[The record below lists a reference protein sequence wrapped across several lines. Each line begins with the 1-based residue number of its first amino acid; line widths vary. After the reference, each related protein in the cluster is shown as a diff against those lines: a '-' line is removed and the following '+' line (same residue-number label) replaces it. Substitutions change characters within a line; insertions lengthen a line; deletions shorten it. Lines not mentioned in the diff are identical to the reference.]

1 MSTINWGDLVKEA
14 GETSA
19 GNYEPLPDGDY
30 DLKVIEASATTSAS
44 GKAMFKITTE
54 IQNGAY
60 AKRRVWDNLV
70 VSPENPSALGIFFT
84 KMAALGVPR
93 EFFTNN
99 NPSNAQIEQAIFGKS
114 FRAKIGSRVYQGD
127 KKNEITKYYVGQ
139 STVASDPAVAPAPAV
154 AAAPA
159 PATAPAPPP
168 APVNS
173 VAAPADAPF

>member
-14 GETSA
+14 GETSV

-30 DLKVIEASATTSAS
+30 DLKVIDASATTSAS
-44 GKAMFKITTE
+44 GKAMFKITAE
-54 IQNGAY
+54 VQNGAY
-60 AKRRVWDNLV
+60 AKRRLWDNLV

-93 EFFTNN
+93 EFFVNN
-99 NPSNAQIEQAIFGKS
+99 NPSNAQIEQSIFGKS
-114 FRAKIGSRVYQGD
+114 FRANVGSRIYQGD
-127 KKNEITKYYVGQ
+127 KKNEIKKYYVGQ
-139 STVASDPAVAPAPAV
+139 SAVPASSGATPAPV

-159 PATAPAPPP
+159 PAPAPASP
-168 APVNS
+168 